1 MSPGL
6 PLQMVPQITTVLTRK
21 VSLQI
26 HVVRSETNNLHGQF
40 HVIV

>member
-26 HVVRSETNNLHGQF
+26 FVVLSETNNLHVQLY
-40 HVIV
+40 VIV